1 MKKISKKVEVDTR
14 KVDVAIKKIRRL
26 KKLLKEAN
34 SLADE
39 LAYKN
44 LLEVDIKF

>member
-1 MKKISKKVEVDTR
+1 MEEKQKAKVTVDMTEVKEAMKKVK
-14 KVDVAIKKIRRL
+14 RL

-39 LAYKN
+39 LASKGIN
-44 LLEVDIKF
+44 ITLKM